1 VEEPLSLPKVASD
14 ISGYRSAQAPSGMT
28 LRALQWIEMAG
39 HNIENVKLHLASPF
53 SVQGHVVMEAHEAA
67 IAPEPPRLISHA
79 GRVRR
84 KSGAAFRTML
94 FDQDGAI
101 TADANRD
108 SSFGF
113 KSVYADSRIAPP
125 TAPASYYLDSVH
137 VGETVSRQPR
147 CRYRPARF
155 RSRSSRR
162 PGLW

>member
-1 VEEPLSLPKVASD
+1 
-14 ISGYRSAQAPSGMT
+14 MT

-53 SVQGHVVMEAHEAA
+53 SVEGHVVMEAHEAA

-137 VGETVSRQPR
+137 VGETGVAAAEVQVS
-147 CRYRPARF
+147 
-155 RSRSSRR
+155 
-162 PGLW
+162 PGTFPITVE